1 MGGGGLAGGRPSL
14 GDDPR
19 LPTPLTTT
27 TTPQEDDW
35 EEEEEGE
42 RADVGTDDPANEEPR
57 KSGLLVVNQILP
69 DAPAAGLLDV
79 GDILLAVRASPT
91 AAAAAEEGGE
101 FLDCTTFVDLE
112 AMLDDN
118 VGGAVEFMVERGGA
132 EHVFRV
138 AIESLHDLTPRTF
151 LEAGGAVLHPLS
163 FGQARNGHLRM
174 ESGVYLSY
182 AGEQQGRPWQ
192 GNPAT

>member
-1 MGGGGLAGGRPSL
+1 MKSKYALSRRTVLRGMLGGSTVAVGL
-14 GDDPR
+14 
-19 LPTPLTTT
+19 PL
-27 TTPQEDDW
+27 
-35 EEEEEGE
+35 
-42 RADVGTDDPANEEPR
+42 
-57 KSGLLVVNQILP
+57 
-69 DAPAAGLLDV
+69 
-79 GDILLAVRASPT
+79 
-91 AAAAAEEGGE
+91 
-101 FLDCTTFVDLE
+101 LE